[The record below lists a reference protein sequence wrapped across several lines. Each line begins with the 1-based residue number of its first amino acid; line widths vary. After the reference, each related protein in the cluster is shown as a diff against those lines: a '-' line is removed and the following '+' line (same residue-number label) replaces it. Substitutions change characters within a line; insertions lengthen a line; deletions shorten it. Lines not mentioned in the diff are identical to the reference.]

1 LSAGQDDRRA
11 RSGWRCVAGSCW
23 PARPG
28 RPNLELARELK
39 LSRSTLGKWRSR
51 FVARRLEGLS
61 DQPRPGVPRSIS
73 DEKVE
78 EVVVKSLA
86 ALPADATH
94 WSTRS
99 LARQVGSSPA
109 SVGRIW
115 GAFGLQPWRSETFKL
130 SSEPLFVEKVK
141 DVVGL

>member
-1 LSAGQDDRRA
+1 MSGRGSSGGRGVPRA

-23 PARPG
+23 RA
-28 RPNLELARELK
+28 
-39 LSRSTLGKWRSR
+39 
-51 FVARRLEGLS
+51 
-61 DQPRPGVPRSIS
+61 RPGVPRSIS

-78 EVVVKSLA
+78 EVLVKTLEA
-86 ALPADATH
+86 MPKDATH

-99 LARQVGSSPA
+99 LAKQVGISPA

-130 SSEPLFVEKVK
+130 STDPLFVEKVK
-141 DVVGL
+141 DVVGLYLDPPERAVVLAVDEKSQIQALN